1 MLLRMDG
8 QSIIENPRNY
18 SAGAVDELR
27 GMLTSGAEARHDAR
41 RKYFYEL
48 ENVNDVFY
56 VHVSPISGN
65 VVLLAKWSR
74 QPQDTRIVAAQ
85 QSA

>member
-8 QSIIENPRNY
+8 HSIIENPRNY
-18 SAGAVDELR
+18 PAGAVDELR
-27 GMLTSGAEARHDAR
+27 GLLTAGAEARRDAR

-48 ENVNDVFY
+48 ESGNDVFY

-74 QPQDTRIVAAQ
+74 QPQDSRFVAAE